1 MLFIEDP
8 PECCFH
14 NLSKFPKL
22 EPLSF
27 CKKRPEQC
35 FGLFTDDALVLEID
49 NWSHEIEGLKL
60 EPGPIT
66 RICC

>member
-1 MLFIEDP
+1 MLFRT
-8 PECCFH
+8 
-14 NLSKFPKL
+14 KL
-22 EPLSF
+22 
-27 CKKRPEQC
+27 PEQC

-49 NWSHEIEGLKL
+49 NWSHEVEGLKL